1 MLIKHPYPAAVSRNQ
16 AGSTL
21 IEVLIAIL
29 IFGLGMLG
37 MLGLLAATAKYQTNN
52 TARTGIS
59 LSVENL
65 GERIRSNIAA
75 ANGVVSIDPVTSA
88 PFAGVGY
95 LYTTTFAVEAAK
107 TLSNFW
113 PPALD
118 CMTTVCT
125 PVQREAYDMLAWRA
139 QLKQS
144 LPSGSGSVSGNITA
158 GFTATVMWFDK
169 TAVQGDDAQFTD
181 TPQANRVCDGTEN
194 PNSAA
199 ARFCCPAAVSAPDG
213 ARCYNAKITP

>member
-1 MLIKHPYPAAVSRNQ
+1 MSVKLAFPTALLRNQ

-37 MLGLLAATAKYQTNN
+37 MLGLLAATAKYQNN
-52 TARTGIS
+52 NLARSGIS

-65 GERIRSNIAA
+65 GERIRNNIPA
-75 ANGVVSIDPVTSA
+75 ANGVVSLDPVTNA
-88 PFAGVGY
+88 PLTGVGY
-95 LYTTTFAVEAAK
+95 LYTSTFAVEAAK
-107 TLSNFW
+107 KLSSFW

-118 CMTTVCT
+118 CMTTVCD

-144 LPSGSGSVSGNITA
+144 LPDGSGVVSGNVAT
-158 GFTATVMWFDK
+158 GFNATVMWFDK

-181 TPQANRVCDGTEN
+181 TAQANQVCDGTEV

-199 ARFCCPAAVSAPDG
+199 SRFCCPAGVSAPDG
-213 ARCYNAKITP
+213 ARCYNAKIIP

>member
-1 MLIKHPYPAAVSRNQ
+1 MLVNPLLPRTALRPQTGA
-16 AGSTL
+16 TL

-52 TARTGIS
+52 TARTGIA

-65 GERIRSNIAA
+65 GERLRNNIAA
-75 ANGVVSIDPVTSA
+75 ANGIISIDPITSA
-88 PFAGVGY
+88 PLTGVGY
-95 LYTTTFAVEAAK
+95 LYTSTFAVEAARS
-107 TLSNFW
+107 LASFW

-118 CMTTVCT
+118 CMTAVCT
-125 PVQREAYDMLAWRA
+125 PVQKEAYDMLAWRA

-144 LPSGSGSVSGNITA
+144 LPDGAGVVSGSVAT
-158 GFTATVMWFDK
+158 GFNATIMWFDK

-181 TPQANRVCDGTEN
+181 TLQSNQVCAGTEA
-194 PNSAA
+194 PNSPA
-199 ARFCCPAAVSAPDG
+199 ARFCCPPAVAAPDG
-213 ARCYNAKITP
+213 VRCYNARIVP

>member
-1 MLIKHPYPAAVSRNQ
+1 MLVKKPLSNVALRNQ

-37 MLGLLAATAKYQTNN
+37 MLGLLAATAKYQSNN
-52 TARTGIS
+52 SARAGITLSIES
-59 LSVENL
+59 LS
-65 GERIRSNIAA
+65 ERIRSNVAA
-75 ANGVVSIDPVTSA
+75 ANGASSRDPVTNA
-88 PFAGVGY
+88 PLNGVGY
-95 LYTTTFAVEAAK
+95 MYSTTFALEEARSLA
-107 TLSNFW
+107 SFW

-118 CMTTVCT
+118 CMTTACT

-144 LPSGSGSVSGNITA
+144 LPGGSGVVSGNVTT
-158 GFTATVMWFDK
+158 GFNTTIMWFDK

-181 TPQANRVCDGTEN
+181 TLQANQVCDGTEN

-199 ARFCCPAAVSAPDG
+199 ARFCCPAAVAAPDG
-213 ARCYNAKITP
+213 ARCYNTTIIP

>member
-1 MLIKHPYPAAVSRNQ
+1 MLVKIQSPKTAFRNQ
-16 AGSTL
+16 TGSTL

-37 MLGLLAATAKYQTNN
+37 MLGLLAATAKYQGNN
-52 TARTGIS
+52 LARTGIS

-65 GERIRSNIAA
+65 GERIRSNLAA
-75 ANGVVSIDPVTSA
+75 ANGVASLDPVTAA
-88 PFAGVGY
+88 PLNGVGY

-107 TLSNFW
+107 TLSSFW

-118 CMTTVCT
+118 CMTSVCT

-144 LPSGSGSVSGNITA
+144 LPSGSGSVSGNITT

-181 TPQANRVCDGTEN
+181 TPQANQVCDGTEN
-194 PNSAA
+194 PTSAA
-199 ARFCCPAAVSAPDG
+199 ARFCCPAAVAAPDG
-213 ARCYNAKITP
+213 ARCYNAKIIP

>member
-1 MLIKHPYPAAVSRNQ
+1 MSIKTISPFFVSRDQ

-37 MLGLLAATAKYQTNN
+37 MLGLLTATAKYQTNN
-52 TARTGIS
+52 VARTGIS

-65 GERIRSNIAA
+65 GERIRSNLAA
-75 ANGVVSIDPVTSA
+75 ANGVASQDPITGE
-88 PFAGVGY
+88 PLNGVGY
-95 LYTTTFAVEAAK
+95 LYTTTFAVEAAT
-107 TLSNFW
+107 TLSSFW
-113 PPALD
+113 PPAVD
-118 CMTTVCT
+118 CMTSVCT
-125 PVQREAYDMLAWRA
+125 PVQREVYDMLAWRA

-144 LPSGSGSVSGNITA
+144 LPSGSGAVSGDINT
-158 GFTATVMWFDK
+158 GFNATVMWFDK

-181 TPQANRVCDGTEN
+181 TPQANQVCDGTEN

-199 ARFCCPAAVSAPDG
+199 ARFCCPAAVAAPDG
-213 ARCYNAKITP
+213 ARCYNAKIIP